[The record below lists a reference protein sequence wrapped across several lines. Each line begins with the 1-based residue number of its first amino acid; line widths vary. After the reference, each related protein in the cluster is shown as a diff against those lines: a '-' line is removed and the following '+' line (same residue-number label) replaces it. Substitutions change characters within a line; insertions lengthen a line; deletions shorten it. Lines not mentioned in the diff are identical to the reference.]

1 MQLTPVQNKIIN
13 ADARFKV
20 VIAGRRGGKT
30 YCSIASL
37 AKHARIPNS
46 KCLYIAPTHSM
57 CRQILWSDL
66 KELLREKKWIK
77 RINESNL
84 EITLVNNSIIMLR
97 SADTPDRM
105 RGLGVDHVVID
116 EAADISEETW
126 TAVIRPA
133 LSDRQGTAL
142 IISSPKGRN
151 WLYEV
156 FQNAKHLPDWYAL
169 QFTTAQGGNVPP
181 EEIESA
187 KMDLDER
194 TFKQE
199 YEATFVEYAGVIYYA
214 FGEHNIREMQFGAH
228 NTPLFVG
235 GDFNISPICAVV
247 GFKHANGLHIYDEI
261 EIYGSDTQEMA
272 TEIQQRYPNRQV
284 HFFPDAAGA
293 QRRTSAVGGITD
305 HIILKNAGY
314 TLKVGS
320 INPAIKDR
328 IASVNAALQ
337 SKTGEVKLTISPKCV
352 KLIEALRK
360 QTYKAGTRI
369 AEKGGKKD
377 FSHILDSLGYMV
389 NNIYPLNIEH
399 SGYNKP
405 LRRSTGIRV

>member
-1 MQLTPVQNKIIN
+1 MQLTPVQKKIIN

-66 KELLREKKWIK
+66 KDLLGEKKWIK
-77 RINESNL
+77 RVNESNL

-151 WLYEV
+151 WLYTV

-169 QFTTAQGGNVPP
+169 QFTTAEGGNVPP

-214 FGEHNIREMQFGAH
+214 FGEHNIREMQFGTATNH
-228 NTPLFVG
+228 NIPLYVG

-305 HIILKNAGY
+305 HIILKNAGFK
-314 TLKVGS
+314 LHVGS
-320 INPAIKDR
+320 VNPAVKDR
-328 IASVNAALQ
+328 IASVNSAFKSTDGQ
-337 SKTGEVKLTISPKCV
+337 CKLTIDPKCK
-352 KLIEALRK
+352 KLINGLRK
-360 QTYKAGTRI
+360 HVYREGTRLPEKDG
-369 AEKGGKKD
+369 AED
-377 FSHILDSLGYMV
+377 FSHFNDALGYMV
-389 NNIYPLNIEH
+389 NNLYPVKVDVINNYGRL
-399 SGYNKP
+399 K
-405 LRRSTGIRV
+405 RRV